1 MGSIKK
7 QIIIIG
13 VLIIVDFLS
22 IKISISVVQ
31 NSIVNILKSE
41 KFHIFLINQI
51 EYHLVT
57 YANSLENYE
66 DKKYV
71 IKDSLKKILIEW
83 KPIFEQLE
91 KEINNW

>member
-13 VLIIVDFLS
+13 ILIVVVFLS

-41 KFHIFLINQI
+41 KFHVFLINQI

-57 YANSLENYE
+57 YANSLNNYQE
-66 DKKYV
+66 KKYV

-91 KEINNW
+91 QEINN

>member
-13 VLIIVDFLS
+13 VLIIVVFLS

-91 KEINNW
+91 KEINN

>member
-13 VLIIVDFLS
+13 VLIIVVFLS

-66 DKKYV
+66 DKKYI

>member
-13 VLIIVDFLS
+13 VLIIIVFLS

>member
-13 VLIIVDFLS
+13 VLIIVVFLS

-57 YANSLENYE
+57 YANSLENY
-66 DKKYV
+66 D
-71 IKDSLKKILIEW
+71 IKELEW
-83 KPIFEQLE
+83 SE
-91 KEINNW
+91 

>member
-13 VLIIVDFLS
+13 VLIIVVFLS

-51 EYHLVT
+51 DYHLVT

-91 KEINNW
+91 KEINN

>member
-13 VLIIVDFLS
+13 VLIIVVFLS

>member
-13 VLIIVDFLS
+13 ILIVVVFLS

-41 KFHIFLINQI
+41 KFHVFLINQI

-57 YANSLENYE
+57 YANSLNNYQE
-66 DKKYV
+66 KKYV

-91 KEINNW
+91 QEINNW